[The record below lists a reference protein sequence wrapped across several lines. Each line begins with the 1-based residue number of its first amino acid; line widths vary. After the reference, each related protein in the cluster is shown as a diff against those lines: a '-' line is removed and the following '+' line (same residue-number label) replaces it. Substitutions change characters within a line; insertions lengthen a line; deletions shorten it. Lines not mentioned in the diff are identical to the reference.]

1 MSVGFQN
8 QPTQPTPHPTKP
20 EEGGEI
26 LPREKE
32 CYRDTLCRLDEHFP
46 GRELITTK
54 EAAQW
59 LGIDP
64 RTVRKIVGDKI
75 LPGNKISKVVLA
87 RAIS

>member
-1 MSVGFQN
+1 MA
-8 QPTQPTPHPTKP
+8 
-20 EEGGEI
+20 
-26 LPREKE
+26 REKE
-32 CYRDTLCRLDEHFP
+32 DFRDNLFRIDEHFP

-64 RTVRKIVGDKI
+64 RTVIKIMNGKI
-75 LPGNKISKVVLA
+75 LPGSKITKVALA